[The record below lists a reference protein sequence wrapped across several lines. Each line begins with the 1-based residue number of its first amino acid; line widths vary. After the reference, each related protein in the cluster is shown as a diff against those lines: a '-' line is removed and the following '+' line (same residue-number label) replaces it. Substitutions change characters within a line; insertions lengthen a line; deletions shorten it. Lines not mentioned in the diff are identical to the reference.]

1 MKMETPTNRK
11 RQSFSDYCTV
21 KYGPDR
27 TRNLS
32 LEEFAETLG
41 EWLPERRPVKM
52 ENRMGNQGYF
62 IRGRNSYRDEVLK
75 GLGL

>member
-1 MKMETPTNRK
+1 MKMETPTNR
-11 RQSFSDYCTV
+11 QSFSYYCNN
-21 KYGPDR
+21 KYGPNR

-52 ENRMGNQGYF
+52 ENRMENQGYF